1 MRLVEHDMP
10 SSIKYFEWVFLG
22 SLIIGSTVSI
32 LAYSTRAG
40 ISGNDALLYAL
51 TGIDFFLV
59 ILVSRRRSNI
69 ARWILVVMVVMGTP
83 FYFSNLVIYLTMGL
97 IGVMSSIQLV
107 AQYGSICLLFT
118 AGSRQWFE
126 R

>member
-1 MRLVEHDMP
+1 MP

-51 TGIDFFLV
+51 TGIDLFLV

-69 ARWILVVMVVMGTP
+69 ARWILVAMVVMGTP

-118 AGSRQWFE
+118 ADSRQWLE

>member
-1 MRLVEHDMP
+1 MRLVGHDMP

-51 TGIDFFLV
+51 TGIDLFLV

-69 ARWILVVMVVMGTP
+69 ARWILVAMVVMGTP
-83 FYFSNLVIYLTMGL
+83 FYFSNLVIYPTMGL

-118 AGSRQWFE
+118 AVSRQWFE

>member
-1 MRLVEHDMP
+1 MRLVGHDMP

-51 TGIDFFLV
+51 TGIDLFLV

-69 ARWILVVMVVMGTP
+69 ARWILVAMVVMGTP

-118 AGSRQWFE
+118 ADSRQWLE

>member
-1 MRLVEHDMP
+1 MRLVGHDMP

-32 LAYSTRAG
+32 LTYSTRAG

-51 TGIDFFLV
+51 TGIDLFLV

-69 ARWILVVMVVMGTP
+69 ARWILVAMVVMGTP

-118 AGSRQWFE
+118 ADSRQWLE

>member
-1 MRLVEHDMP
+1 MP

-51 TGIDFFLV
+51 TGIDLFLV

-97 IGVMSSIQLV
+97 IGAMSSIQLV